1 MALDQTTC
9 YYANTSDQ
17 LQVVRIADVSDWYFE
32 RIVFPGQRLL
42 FDAPVDAHLE
52 IYIDQMDRAVLAN
65 RVPCAQLQV
74 QESRQLA
81 GTASSRKI

>member
-1 MALDQTTC
+1 MSLNQTTC
-9 YYANTSDQ
+9 YYANNSNH
-17 LQVVRIADVSDWYFE
+17 LQVARIANVSDWYFE
-32 RIVFPGQRLL
+32 RIIFPGQRLM

-65 RVPCAQLQV
+65 RIPCVQLQV

-81 GTASSRKI
+81 GSASS